1 MIPNTFSLSKFLL
14 IAYNFFLLLTE
25 IYRQNKSF
33 RLTHFGHHQNK
44 GCIFL
49 RLCMIGVETGRLL
62 WGIVIAVI
70 FTKIAHFY
78 RFVFPQKVLNED
90 KKFGYSNVR
99 KEVHY

>member
-1 MIPNTFSLSKFLL
+1 
-14 IAYNFFLLLTE
+14 
-25 IYRQNKSF
+25 
-33 RLTHFGHHQNK
+33 
-44 GCIFL
+44 
-49 RLCMIGVETGRLL
+49 MIGVETGRLL